1 MKSKYD
7 LMKAVTLHTGAHMG
21 AAWLEF
27 YINDKIETFDLVDLE
42 SNKEEE
48 YDFYR
53 RAAFK
58 HGKMLWLERRA

>member
-7 LMKAVTLHTGAHMG
+7 LMKAVALHTGTHTG
-21 AAWLEF
+21 VAWLEF
-27 YINDKIETFDLVDLE
+27 SRNDKVETFDLMDIK